1 MKVLT
6 IATALLL
13 FAGLASAATPCTLGV
28 TIQPAAPVA
37 GQLISIY
44 YSAPYLGFIQAPTVS
59 MSGRQIMIDQPN
71 VHADPASPGQIPCGE
86 RTIEVGALTAGYY
99 DVNIHLSAAPSMSSS
114 FIVTSAAASC
124 SDGTFTIDP
133 LAPVAGKPVVL
144 SLTRFLATNFAG
156 QTSVSISGNEVT
168 VFDYVD
174 NELPPITPLP
184 ARCQTASA
192 TIASLP
198 AGTYIVH
205 WQVIDFGVPTF
216 AGTSAFAVVAPQGR
230 RRAAR

>member
-1 MKVLT
+1 MKLWM
-6 IATALLL
+6 IAVALL
-13 FAGLASAATPCTLGV
+13 FVSGLASAAPCTLGV
-28 TIQPAAPVA
+28 TVQPNSPVA
-37 GQLISIY
+37 GQPVALS
-44 YSAPYLGFIQAPTVS
+44 YSAPYLGFIQAPS
-59 MSGRQIMIDQPN
+59 LAIDGNQITIDQPT
-71 VHADPASPGQIPCGE
+71 VHADPASLGDIPCGQ
-86 RTIEVGALTAGYY
+86 RLVQLGTLPAGYY
-99 DVNIHLSAAPSMSSS
+99 SVTVRLSTSSPMSGS
-114 FIVTSAAASC
+114 FIVTAAASC
-124 SDGTFTIDP
+124 SDGAFTIDP

-144 SLTRFLATNFAG
+144 SLTRLLATNFAG

-168 VFDYVD
+168 VSDYVD

-205 WQVIDFGVPTF
+205 WKVIDFGVPTF
-216 AGTSAFAVVAPQGR
+216 DGTYALAVVAPQGR